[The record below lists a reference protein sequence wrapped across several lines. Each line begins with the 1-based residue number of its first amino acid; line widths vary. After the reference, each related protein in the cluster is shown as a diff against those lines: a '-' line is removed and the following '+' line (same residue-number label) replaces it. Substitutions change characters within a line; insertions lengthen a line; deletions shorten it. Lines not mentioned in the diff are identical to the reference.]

1 MISLYAVQAM
11 LTALLNN
18 ENYNADSPMIKVF
31 YIQSKIVLKLFNLNV
46 ADERVSSQH
55 IIQRMMKK

>member
-1 MISLYAVQAM
+1 M

-31 YIQSKIVLKLFNLNV
+31 YIQSKIVLKLFNLSV

-55 IIQRMMKK
+55 IVQSMMKK